1 MQKTMTTKSNPIIVA
16 LEQQLKK
23 LEQQTLELHKR
34 VSYLERENNRTK
46 SNLVNIEH
54 KVNKKG

>member
-1 MQKTMTTKSNPIIVA
+1 MTTQSNPIIVA